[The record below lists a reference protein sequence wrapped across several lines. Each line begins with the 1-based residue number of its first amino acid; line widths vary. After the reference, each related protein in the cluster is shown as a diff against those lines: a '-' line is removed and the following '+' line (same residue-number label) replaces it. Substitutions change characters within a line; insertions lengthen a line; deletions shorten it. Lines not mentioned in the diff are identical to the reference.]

1 MTAPDR
7 DALLAELADAPRRV
21 GLAARAADR
30 SSVPLPPGEWTAA
43 EAVRHLIA
51 VEREVWQARVDR
63 MLAEDEPAWAWTEP
77 GPDEATAGLALE
89 DVLRAFAVAREG
101 TLGRVRGLDG
111 AGWARVGVH
120 ATYGRLDV
128 AALLAVAR
136 DHDEEHRAGL
146 AARA

>member
-1 MTAPDR
+1 MTVPER
-7 DALLAELADAPRRV
+7 DALLAELADAPRRI
-21 GLAARAADR
+21 GLAARASDR

-51 VEREVWQARVDR
+51 VEREVWRARLDR
-63 MLAEDEPAWAWTEP
+63 MLDEDEPTWTWTEP
-77 GPDEATAGLALE
+77 GPDEATAGLPLE
-89 DVLRAFAVAREG
+89 GVLEAFAAAREG
-101 TLGRVRGLDG
+101 TLGRVRGLDE

-120 ATYGRLDV
+120 AVYGRLDV

-136 DHDEEHRAGL
+136 DHDEEHLAGL